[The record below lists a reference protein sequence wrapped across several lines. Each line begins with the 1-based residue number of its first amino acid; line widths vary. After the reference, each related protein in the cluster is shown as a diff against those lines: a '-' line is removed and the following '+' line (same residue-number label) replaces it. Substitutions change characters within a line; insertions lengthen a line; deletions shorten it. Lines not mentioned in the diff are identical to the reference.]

1 MGEYGWMWIS
11 GSTTRW
17 HDEMNQSIS
26 KQPDRAGYQKTHD
39 KSKRTYQQ
47 QWIKKKNDSISSA
60 VNYSS

>member
-26 KQPDRAGYQKTHD
+26 KQPDRAGYQKTHA
-39 KSKRTYQQ
+39 SKTNLKEL
-47 QWIKKKNDSISSA
+47 INNNGSKKMIQS
-60 VNYSS
+60 VLL